1 MSKRFSKNELKNF
14 IMKEIAQLREE
25 KMSGKLADA
34 TKVADEVEEVEASE
48 YATSLEK
55 EIDYMKALD
64 IQEAKLVKKLR
75 QINEAKNKLRSSI
88 LKKIDKE

>member
-25 KMSGKLADA
+25 KMSGKLGDA

-48 YATSLEK
+48 YATALEK